1 MKGSVNKSE
10 HSLEA
15 VGRVALG
22 VPAPWL
28 GTPGQ
33 GSKLGP
39 SPTPPRLARLSGSDS
54 ETRKLP
60 GQETI
65 VSVLRDIALWPY
77 SRDTGEHQEKWI

>member
-15 VGRVALG
+15 AGRVALG
-22 VPAPWL
+22 VPAPRL

-39 SPTPPRLARLSGSDS
+39 PPTPPRPARLSGSDS
-54 ETRKLP
+54 ETRKLR
-60 GQETI
+60 GKKQ
-65 VSVLRDIALWPY
+65 LCLC
-77 SRDTGEHQEKWI
+77 